1 MDIGQE
7 VNESILFLGEMVS
20 RNSWSHAH
28 QQIDWRTH
36 NFFYFLLMD
45 TVGPGL
51 WANRRLAQLDLYPP
65 ESDGIDAERAL
76 HVLYGLLLRFYLFLC
91 LLFHLPTLSKQAS
104 KQARGSASAVRQYSC
119 VSGKHAHSPHTRGR
133 RTRLK
138 DSLPVSSHKGGIPF
152 TPLYHCFLLVPLFDY
167 PSSTINCAKI
177 KR

>member
-7 VNESILFLGEMVS
+7 VRESTLFLGEMVS
-20 RNSWSHAH
+20 RNSWSHTH

-76 HVLYGLLLRFYLFLC
+76 HVLHGLLLRFYLFLC

-104 KQARGSASAVRQYSC
+104 TGISLSCAPVFLCLWKARSQPTYPGKADSSQRLSSC
-119 VSGKHAHSPHTRGR
+119 VFS
-133 RTRLK
+133 
-138 DSLPVSSHKGGIPF
+138 
-152 TPLYHCFLLVPLFDY
+152 
-167 PSSTINCAKI
+167 
-177 KR
+177 